1 MDIASLGLRIDSSG
15 VQEGI
20 SGLDAL
26 SASAAKAEASVTKL
40 GESEDQA
47 ASRIKAMVQASLQQK
62 DAALQAASA
71 LDQATQKAAASSAA
85 VMSSRKADTL
95 GESFAMQTRELAALN
110 SALANH
116 AQSLSDIGEL
126 TEWVSELNS
135 KGLLSE
141 EEMVDAMAR
150 IDAQEKTLT
159 KTMAQ
164 HAAAVQKLVDSY
176 DPASA
181 ALKNLANDEKLL
193 NDALKSGAITAEQHT
208 KAVNGIAVNKAKWQA
223 EALAVNEV
231 STKLKGMSF
240 TSSYA
245 LREYTAMMNG
255 LASGNLGQVAREM
268 ATLGMRTGSF
278 ALLLNP
284 VAIGIA
290 AVVAGLGTFAAA
302 ELAGEKENFAFAKS
316 IELTGNYAG
325 MTTGQLQLMAKSIG
339 QIGGSR
345 ASAAE
350 TLALFNST
358 GEFKSDQLEKFVT
371 LAESLKSK
379 VGQPVADTLKIF
391 QELGQSPVEAS
402 AKLNKQYG
410 YLTESVFKQIL
421 ALQQQGKLH
430 EAAALAQNA
439 YADAAA
445 KTGDH
450 LVEQLG
456 TMQRAAKATGG
467 FFKDMWNDILGIGRP
482 KTDEETLADLVEK
495 RGSRKLGETDSWSRS
510 GANQQKAD
518 DEHEKALRVSIDYQK
533 QLADQKA
540 KQTEQDKLGIE
551 NDQKQVAATKEMQ
564 SYLASLAGVKEAGS
578 LAAIARGLSKEQQVY
593 AQADTYLEMM
603 HSQHLI
609 NDKDYYA
616 GKVDIINRG
625 AEAEKQA
632 IDAEI
637 KAINAAQAKAQAMLN
652 AKGNL
657 TPEERAAQQ
666 HQVDLQEAA
675 GVNKII
681 DLQAKKQAI
690 TAEAANKVVVEG
702 MKESKAAKD
711 IADGYD
717 SAREAAQS
725 YLDVINKQRQRELDG
740 VGKGNKQR
748 AYDQGQNAID
758 DRFISEK
765 KKLDDQQRLGQ
776 ITKQQYAELL
786 SVSQEF
792 RAQDQSGFDQY
803 WTDLNAKQGE
813 WQNGFGE
820 AFANFRDEAG
830 QSAKHA
836 EELFTNAFSAMNDG
850 LAHFVA
856 TGKGNFGD
864 FVKTV
869 LEGLI
874 KLQLQAIESKLFQM
888 IAMTGVSIASPTSAG
903 AMAGGTDGIS
913 SAGSGAML
921 VANGAA
927 FDGGKN
933 ITAFANGGIVD
944 KPTGFTYGGGKLG
957 VMGEA
962 GTEAI
967 MPLTRA
973 SNGKLG
979 VRASG
984 GGSNVVNINSTI
996 NMESGTNVAQF
1007 QSMLDERDERLK
1019 ADFADG
1025 MRRGRYGNLS
1035 RSIGQK

>member
-1 MDIASLGLRIDSSG
+1 MDIASLGLRIDSTG

-20 SGLDAL
+20 TGLDGL
-26 SASAAKAEASVTKL
+26 SASAAKAEAAVAKL

-62 DAALQAASA
+62 DASMQAAAA
-71 LDQATQKAAASSAA
+71 LEQASQKTASSAA
-85 VMSSRKADTL
+85 AVMSARKPDTL
-95 GESFAMQTRELAALN
+95 GASFAQQTRELAALN
-110 SALANH
+110 SALSNH
-116 AQSLSDIGEL
+116 AQSLQDIGEL
-126 TEWVSELNS
+126 TEWVSDLNNR
-135 KGLLSE
+135 GMLSE

-164 HAAAVQKLVDSY
+164 HAAAVQKLVNQY

-223 EALAVNEV
+223 EALAVDEV

-268 ATLGMRTGSF
+268 ATLGIRTGSF

-316 IELTGNYAG
+316 IELTGNNAG
-325 MTTGQLQLMAKSIG
+325 VTTGQLQLMAKSIG
-339 QIGGSR
+339 QIAGSR
-345 ASAAE
+345 SSAAE

-358 GEFKSDQLEKFVT
+358 GEFKSDQLEKFVA
-371 LAESLKSK
+371 LAESLKTK

-439 YADAAA
+439 YAEAAA
-445 KTGDH
+445 KTGDK

-456 TMQRAAKATGG
+456 TLQRAAKATGG
-467 FFKDMWNDILGIGRP
+467 FFKEMWNDILDVGRP
-482 KTDEETLADLVEK
+482 KTDEETLADLVAK
-495 RGSRKLGETDSWSRS
+495 RGNRKLGETSSRS
-510 GANQQKAD
+510 SLLAEQQKAD
-518 DEHEKALRVSIDYQK
+518 DQHEKALRVAVDYAR
-533 QLADQKA
+533 QLAEEKA
-540 KQTEQDKLGIE
+540 KQIEQDKIGIE
-551 NDQKQVAATKEMQ
+551 NDQKQVAVTKELQ
-564 SYLASLAGVKEAGS
+564 SYMASLASAKEAGS
-578 LAAIARGLSKEQQVY
+578 LAAIARGLSKEQAVY
-593 AQADTYLEMM
+593 AQADTLLEMM
-603 HSQHLI
+603 HAQHLI
-609 NDKDYYA
+609 DDKDYYA

-625 AEAEKQA
+625 AEAEAQA
-632 IDAEI
+632 IDKEI
-637 KAINAAQAKAQAMLN
+637 KAINAAHQKAQAMLD

-657 TPEERAAQQ
+657 TPEERQAQQ
-666 HQVDLQEAA
+666 HQLDLQSIADQNRIAELMGRKSAA
-675 GVNKII
+675 
-681 DLQAKKQAI
+681 A
-690 TAEAANKVVVEG
+690 AEASGKVVIEG
-702 MKESKAAKD
+702 LKESKAMKD
-711 IADGYD
+711 VAESY
-717 SAREAAQS
+717 AMAMEAAQS
-725 YLDVINKQRQRELDG
+725 YLDVTNKQRQRELDG
-740 VGKGNKQR
+740 VGKGSKQR
-748 AYDQGQNAID
+748 TYDQGQNAID

-765 KKLDDQQRLGQ
+765 KKIDDQLRLGQ
-776 ITKQQYAELL
+776 ITKQQYTDLL

-792 RAQDQSGFDQY
+792 RAKDQAGFDSY
-803 WTDLNAKQGE
+803 WTELNAKQGE
-813 WQNGFGE
+813 WQNGFSE

-850 LAHFVA
+850 IAHFVA
-856 TGKGNFGD
+856 TGKGSFGD
-864 FVKTV
+864 FVRMV

-874 KLQLQAIESKLFQM
+874 KIQLQALESKLFEM
-888 IAMTGVSIASPTSAG
+888 IAMSGVSIASPTSAG
-903 AMAGGTDGIS
+903 AMAGGTDAV
-913 SAGSGAML
+913 AGSGATAML
-921 VANGAA
+921 AANGHV
-927 FDGGKN
+927 FDKGLV
-933 ITAFANGGIVD
+933 TAFASGGIVD
-944 KPTGFTYGGGKLG
+944 RPTNFTYGNGKLG
-957 VMGEA
+957 LMGEA
-962 GTEAI
+962 GAEAI
-967 MPLTRA
+967 MPLTRGA
-973 SNGKLG
+973 NGKLG

-984 GGSNVVNINSTI
+984 GASNVVNINSTI

-1035 RSIGQK
+1035 SGHR